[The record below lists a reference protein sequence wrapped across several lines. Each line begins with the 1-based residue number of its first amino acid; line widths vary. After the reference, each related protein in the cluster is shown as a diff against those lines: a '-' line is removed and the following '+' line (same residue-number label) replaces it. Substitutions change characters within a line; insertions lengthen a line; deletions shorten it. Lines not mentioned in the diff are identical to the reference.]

1 MFLYAYGAAFAFSI
15 STLRRNLFV
24 SPPLTPLSPRG
35 ERGKPITIFLLD
47 ISLPRNYNKFAGHTI
62 AYVDNVI
69 PTGYGS
75 ALSIKNPPAFAGGF
89 FICFYCQLYKM
100 GRYCAIRSYFA
111 KDTKQ
116 FILYNCRWL
125 FPTRKPYFIEYLAV
139 ARFSLHSK
147 ICKLKLN
154 SIELTPTITKIQ
166 YHDMTCQDFFFD
178 KISAIA

>member
-35 ERGKPITIFLLD
+35 ERGKPITIFVLD

-89 FICFYCQLYKM
+89 FYMFLLPI
-100 GRYCAIRSYFA
+100 
-111 KDTKQ
+111 KQ
-116 FILYNCRWL
+116 NVALLCHSLILRE
-125 FPTRKPYFIEYLAV
+125 RHK
-139 ARFSLHSK
+139 
-147 ICKLKLN
+147 
-154 SIELTPTITKIQ
+154 TI
-166 YHDMTCQDFFFD
+166 HFV
-178 KISAIA
+178 